1 MSVIPFLLSYEPYQ
15 PPTGTRVI
23 NSINDMVTISFN
35 PPSEIN
41 YNIGTDQQYNDTIII
56 RNTTSN
62 VTLEA
67 SIEFNDKILS
77 INTNNTTSPY
87 VFRLAP
93 NTQTSLPVQLKF
105 SFFNQRS
112 SITPTTVPIK
122 FTVKNLTNG
131 SVALKNI

>member
-23 NSINDMVTISFN
+23 NSINDMVVISFN

-41 YNIGTDQQYNDTIII
+41 YAIGTDQEYNDTIIV

-62 VTLEA
+62 VSLEVT
-67 SIEFNDKILS
+67 IEFNDKILS

-87 VFRLAP
+87 VFTLASG
-93 NTQTSLPVQLKF
+93 TQTSLPVQLK
-105 SFFNQRS
+105 SAFFDARS
-112 SITPTTVPIK
+112 SVAAVTTPIN
-122 FTVKNLTNG
+122 FTVKNLSNG
-131 SVALKNI
+131 SVALKTI

>member
-23 NSINDMVTISFN
+23 NSINDMVAISFN

-41 YNIGTDQQYNDTIII
+41 YAIGTDQQYNDTIIV

-67 SIEFNDKILS
+67 SIEFNDTILS

-93 NTQTSLPVQLKF
+93 DTQTSLPVQLKF
-105 SFFNQRS
+105 AFFDQRS
-112 SITPTTVPIK
+112 SVTPTTVPVK

-131 SVALKNI
+131 SVALKTI

>member
-23 NSINDMVTISFN
+23 NSINDMVTINFN

-41 YNIGTDQQYNDTIII
+41 YSIGTDQQYNDTIII

-67 SIEFNDKILS
+67 NIEFNDKILS
-77 INTNNTTSPY
+77 INTNNTASPY

-93 NTQTSLPVQLKF
+93 GTQTSLPVQLKF
-105 SFFNQRS
+105 AFFDQRS
-112 SITPTTVPIK
+112 SVAPTTVPIK

-131 SVALKNI
+131 TVALKNA